1 MMSLVLVQRVF
12 RLWVSLFMLTGL
24 TACDDAPETPTP
36 KPSEIKKEMMR
47 KRLLEK
53 AQKPT
58 SLVVQSFEI
67 RKNGQAVALRAAH
80 KDKVISLGASL
91 CDFDRLAGDADKDKI
106 SKALKA
112 KTNKLVSALLEMGHT
127 TGSIIIKKGQNDG
140 NFKEEIRFSW
150 KGTDQQTSCQSGTF

>member
-1 MMSLVLVQRVF
+1 MMSLMSVQRIF
-12 RLWVSLFMLTGL
+12 RLWFSLFMLTGL

-36 KPSEIKKEMMR
+36 KPSEIKKEMMH

-53 AQKPT
+53 AQDSTP
-58 SLVVQSFEI
+58 LVVQSFEM
-67 RKNGQAVALRAAH
+67 RKNGQAVALRAAQ
-80 KDKVISLGASL
+80 KDRVISLGASL
-91 CDFDRLAGDADKDKI
+91 CDFDHPAGDADKDKI

-150 KGTDQQTSCQSGTF
+150 KGADQQTSCQSGTF